1 VNVMIATPIE
11 PELVERIRRV
21 RLGYEVLWEP
31 DLLPEP
37 RYPSDHAGWPLA
49 LSGAPQA
56 RWDALLAEADV
67 MFGIPGDSP
76 AQLADT
82 VGKVPRLRWI
92 QCTAAGAGGQVRAA
106 NLSPED
112 LKRIVFTTSAGV
124 HGTTLAEFFFMGL
137 LVLRKDLGR
146 LERVRARRSWEH
158 WAMGELKGSTLAI
171 VGMGAIGLAIA
182 RVARAFGMR
191 VLGVTRDGRTFE
203 EVDASYPTSR
213 LPEVAAQSDA
223 VVVTLPG
230 TPLTEKLFDRAA
242 IGAMKRGAVF
252 GSVGRGT
259 VVDQDALIEA
269 LSSGAIA
276 GAVLDVFTPE
286 PLPPD
291 NPLWAMENVV
301 FSPHTAAL
309 SVHEN
314 ARIVELFCENLER
327 FADGRPLRNVVST
340 TEFY

>member
-1 VNVMIATPIE
+1 MIATPIE

-21 RLGYEVLWEP
+21 GLGYEVLWEP

-37 RYPSDHAGWPLA
+37 RYPSDHAGRPLA
-49 LSGAPQA
+49 LNDTQQA

-67 MFGIPGDSP
+67 MFGIPADSP
-76 AQLADT
+76 AQLPAS
-82 VGKVPRLRWI
+82 VGKAPRLRWI

-106 NLSPED
+106 NLSLED
-112 LKRIVFTTSAGV
+112 LKRVVFTTSAGV

-146 LERVRARRSWEH
+146 LERVRAQRSWEH

-171 VGMGAIGLAIA
+171 VGMGVIGLAIA
-182 RVARAFGMR
+182 RIARAFGIR
-191 VLGVTRDGRTFE
+191 VLGVTRDGRAFE
-203 EVDASYPTSR
+203 EVDAAYPTSQ
-213 LPEVAAQSDA
+213 LVEVAAQSDA

-230 TPLTEKLFDRAA
+230 TPLTEKLVGRAA

-269 LSSGAIA
+269 LRSGAIA

-291 NPLWAMENVV
+291 NPLWTMENVV
-301 FSPHTAAL
+301 FAPHTAAL

-314 ARIVELFCENLER
+314 ARIVELFCDNLER
-327 FADGRPLRNVVST
+327 FAGGRPLRNVVST